1 MDFDALLNEVTGL
14 VRERGRVSLAAVGE
28 YFDLTPQRLEAV
40 RDELV
45 GARGTLQLEDE
56 RILVLPAAAD
66 EASVDAERRNL
77 TVMFVDLVGSTDLS
91 GRLDPEELRD
101 VVQRYQLVVARCT
114 ERLHGYTAQYLG
126 DGVLVYFGYPHAHD
140 DDARRAVYAAHD
152 VLDHLPGLNEALTR
166 DHGVEVNVR
175 IGIHTGLVVVGDVGA
190 GARHEALAL
199 GETPNIAARIQGQA
213 EPGTVLL
220 SEATRLLLGD
230 QFELETRGDTP
241 LRGISNPVTVHRS
254 LRPSGVASAFDLAV
268 KHKLLPLAGRTAELA
283 VLEEAWEQARCGKG
297 SVIAVTGDA
306 GIGKSR
312 LIQALK
318 DKLQER
324 DERWTALRSSA
335 YDVNTPMY
343 PIIALLRQTIQ
354 IDPQDDPDLNLRRI
368 ADTMSAFDT
377 GNIDAV
383 GIVAAL
389 CGVVSKNAPTL
400 ELPAAA
406 RLFESLFM
414 QFLLQGPRLLVIE
427 DVHWLDPTT
436 MDIAGRLI
444 QRASE
449 SSLLIV
455 ISARSSFDL
464 DKVGEPLRR
473 LRLGPLARSDVET
486 MIRSVADWRELAP
499 VVVAT
504 IVERTDG
511 VPAFVEELT
520 RMLLASDWLVE
531 RDGRLAPSG
540 PAPDSIPATLTDSLM
555 ARLDRLGD
563 AKAVAQEAAVIGRT
577 FTTEL
582 LSSVS
587 RFDTAVVDQALVA
600 LRRAKIVRK
609 RSRIG
614 DENWR
619 FRHAL
624 LQEAA
629 YQSLLRTT
637 RQALHLKTAETIEG
651 GFQLLAAQHP
661 ERVARHFHLGGD
673 AARALGYW
681 QWAAE
686 QAIEKAAP
694 REALSHVEQAMALLG
709 ELPESP
715 QRDLRELSLSSIKGS
730 ALIQIGGWAAPGLAE
745 IYDRCLTL
753 VARSGQGSHVDFQV
767 LGGLCAYHLVRGE
780 LDTVSLLARRLQEQ
794 GRASD
799 DAPSL
804 TVASVC
810 QCLAALFGGNFADV
824 RGHAEDVMQ
833 QHDPDAL
840 VPVSFLY
847 GQDPRVITLTAL
859 ALLTWCEGDTAES
872 LVLSERAITE
882 ARRVRTPFS
891 ALWADAW
898 HARLLFEAGDTA
910 GAEALAGVTLRECEK
925 GGYGYVGAQAKLVVG
940 AAAQAN
946 NGAQSGIEQ
955 VREALYGFERLHS
968 VLAHTYFNAVA
979 AGVELAA
986 GEADAAGVIVEHGL
1000 SQVEGQSEAFWRS
1013 ELYRLRGELLAQSD
1027 ADAAAATFRQAC
1039 AEAAA
1044 QGAHRL
1050 RLRAALRWHECLPDH
1065 DDAVVAL
1072 KAASEHVLD
1081 FERDPQLA
1089 AVAEILAARS

>member
-45 GARGTLQLEDE
+45 DARGTLQLENE
-56 RILVLPAAAD
+56 RILVLPDAND
-66 EASVDAERRNL
+66 ESPIAAERRNL
-77 TVMFVDLVGSTDLS
+77 TVMFVDLVGSSDLS

-126 DGVLVYFGYPHAHD
+126 DGVLIYFGYPHAHD

-152 VLDHLPGLNEALTR
+152 VLDHLPALNEALSK
-166 DHGVEVNVR
+166 DHGVEVDVR

-190 GARHEALAL
+190 GERQEALAL

-213 EPGTVLL
+213 APGTVLL
-220 SEATRLLLGD
+220 SDATRGLLGD
-230 QFELETRGDTP
+230 QFELQARGDTQ
-241 LRGISNPVTVHRS
+241 LRGISQPVALYQS
-254 LRPSGVASAFDLAV
+254 MQPSGVASAFDLAV
-268 KHKLLPLAGRTAELA
+268 KHKLLPLAGREKELA
-283 VLEEAWEQARCGKG
+283 ELEEAWALARAGKG
-297 SVIAVTGDA
+297 GAIAVTGDA

-318 DKLQER
+318 DALLER

-368 ADTMSAFDT
+368 ADTMAGFDT
-377 GNIDAV
+377 GKIDAV

-389 CGVVSKNAPTL
+389 CGVVSKDGPTV

-436 MDIAGRLI
+436 MDIARRLI
-444 QRASE
+444 QRAPD

-455 ISARSSFDL
+455 MSARSSFDL
-464 DKVGEPLRR
+464 DSIGEPLRR
-473 LRLGPLARSDVET
+473 MRLGPLARGDVET
-486 MIRSVADWRELAP
+486 MIRSVAEGRALAQE
-499 VVVAT
+499 VVET

-511 VPAFVEELT
+511 VPAFIEELT

-531 RDGRLAPSG
+531 RDGRLLPNG
-540 PAPDSIPATLTDSLM
+540 PAPDQIPATLTDSLM

-563 AKAVAQEAAVIGRT
+563 AKAIAQEAAVIGRT

-587 RFDTAVVDQALVA
+587 RFDAAVVDQALEA
-600 LRRAKIVRK
+600 LRRAKIIRK

-619 FRHAL
+619 FRHVL

-629 YQSLLRTT
+629 YQSLLRAT

-673 AARALGYW
+673 TARALGYW

-686 QAIEKAAP
+686 QAVEKAAT
-694 REALSHVEQAMALLG
+694 REALSHIDEALMLLH
-709 ELPESP
+709 ELPESS

-730 ALIQIGGWAAPGLAE
+730 ALILTGGWAAPGLAE
-745 IYDRCLTL
+745 IYDRCLAL
-753 VARSGQGSHVDFQV
+753 VARSGQGAHVDFQV

-794 GRASD
+794 GRVSD
-799 DAPSL
+799 DAASL

-810 QCLAALFGGNFADV
+810 QCLAALFGGRFAEV
-824 RGHAEDVMQ
+824 RRHAEDVMRL
-833 QHDPDAL
+833 HDPDAP

-859 ALLTWCEGDTAES
+859 ALLTWCEGDTAKS
-872 LVLSERAITE
+872 FMLSEQAMTE
-882 ARRVRTPFS
+882 ARHARTPFS

-910 GAEALAGVTLRECEK
+910 GAQALAGVTLRECEK
-925 GGYGYVGAQAKLVVG
+925 GGYGYVAALARLVVG
-940 AAAQAN
+940 AASQINDAA
-946 NGAQSGIEQ
+946 ASGIED
-955 VREALYGFERLHS
+955 VREALYGFERVHN

-979 AGVELAA
+979 AAGELAA
-986 GEADAAGVIVEHGL
+986 GDLDAARNIVDHGL
-1000 SQVEGQSEAFWRS
+1000 SSVERDSEAFWRS
-1013 ELYRLRGELLAQSD
+1013 ELHRLRGEILAATD
-1027 ADAAAATFRQAC
+1027 PGAAAESFQLAC
-1039 AEAAA
+1039 DEAND

-1050 RLRAALRWHECLPDH
+1050 ALRAALRWHECLPD
-1065 DDAVVAL
+1065 DASAMEAL
-1072 KAASEHVLD
+1072 MAASGNVRD
-1081 FERDPQLA
+1081 YERDPQLA
-1089 AVAEILAARS
+1089 AAAVATRSG